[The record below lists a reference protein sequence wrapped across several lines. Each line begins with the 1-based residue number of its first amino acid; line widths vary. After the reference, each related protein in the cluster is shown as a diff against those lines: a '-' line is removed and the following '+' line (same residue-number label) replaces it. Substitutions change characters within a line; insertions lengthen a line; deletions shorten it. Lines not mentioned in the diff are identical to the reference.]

1 MQLSSLRCAMEEA
14 LLTNRYGA
22 GQQVWCWPTGT
33 VLANRYGAGQ
43 QPPSTLSQP
52 PLLPSL
58 LPLAPLS
65 LPSALLPSLPHL
77 FLSFDKP
84 ILMRFISSSPPPPP
98 SFDKPTHKKCP
109 DSPYPHSLHHSIR
122 VNTSQTEMLLEDLF
136 DLKAII
142 KALPKGIVF
151 ADSDDWKQTL
161 AAAQDAQTLADA
173 RKKNPPKKEGDEGG
187 VGGEEEEDE
196 TPAQYLVVEDGSV
209 SWRELRDVPDYA
221 EAKIVHRKDDRPWR
235 RVCATR
241 FNGTAVIYH
250 GPPFAKYIRDLAM
263 QLSEKL
269 GHFVFLHVRRHNTDI
284 MRDDASYLRCRHLDR
299 DTRVP
304 AIRRHIWRLIPENS
318 TLYIATD
325 EVNPGFFSGLR
336 QWYDI
341 RLARSF
347 DHILKGKVTN
357 NYQVFAIEK
366 HLSKFASFFVATFCD
381 EADSYGWLGLHAF
394 YCLCQDYQEGRRAQT
409 IKDTS
414 AG

>member
-1 MQLSSLRCAMEEA
+1 MSGALATLQQTGSGIGSHALLALKSKLSLSGRKVGSLTAGTHHHVKHVFEQRFLYYGDVIDSTTTDCGSVNEQHSSLRCAMEEA
-14 LLTNRYGA
+14 LLTNR
-22 GQQVWCWPTGT
+22 TF
-33 VLANRYGAGQ
+33 VLPR
-43 QPPSTLSQP
+43 
-52 PLLPSL
+52 
-58 LPLAPLS
+58 
-65 LPSALLPSLPHL
+65 H
-77 FLSFDKP
+77 
-84 ILMRFISSSPPPPP
+84 I
-98 SFDKPTHKKCP
+98 C
-109 DSPYPHSLHHSIR
+109 IR
-122 VNTSQTEMLLEDLF
+122 PAFNIDAARIVNTSQTEMLLEDLF
-136 DLKAII
+136 DLKAIS
-142 KALPKGIVF
+142 KALPNGIVF
-151 ADSDDWKQTL
+151 ADAVDWKQTL
-161 AAAQDAQTLADA
+161 AAAQDAQTLANTRTKSA
-173 RKKNPPKKEGDEGG
+173 APGEEAGEGG
-187 VGGEEEEDE
+187 GGGEEEEE
-196 TPAQYLVVEDGSV
+196 LPAQYLVLEDGSV
-209 SWRELRDVPDYA
+209 GWRELRDVPDYA
-221 EAKIVHRKDDRPWR
+221 EAKIVHRNEERPWR
-235 RVCATR
+235 RACETR

-325 EVNPGFFSGLR
+325 EVNKGFFSGLS

-347 DHILKGKVTN
+347 DHMFKGSVTN

-414 AG
+414 AGR